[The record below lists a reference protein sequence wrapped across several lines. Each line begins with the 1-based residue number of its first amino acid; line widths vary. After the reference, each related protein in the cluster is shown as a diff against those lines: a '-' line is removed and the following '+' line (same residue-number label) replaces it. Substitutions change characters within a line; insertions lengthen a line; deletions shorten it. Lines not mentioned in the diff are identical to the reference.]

1 MMLYYPTFTAATSS
15 QQQYLHQQHIKDD
28 VILHNIHNQDE
39 LTTADSST
47 TSHKEDVILHN
58 IHNHTELTTAISATT
73 SQQK

>member
-1 MMLYYPTFTAATSS
+1 MLYYPTFTAATSS

-28 VILHNIHNQDE
+28 VILHNIHKQDE

-58 IHNHTELTTAISATT
+58 IHKQDELTTAIFAPTAH
-73 SQQK
+73 QR